1 MSDPSQ
7 GALPADDA
15 NMKDRKVGLVF
26 FGLVQIALGGVFG
39 LMALFQVLIPTVQ
52 PPGLDQGSAMGAPG
66 TVLYLVAFFASLAV
80 VLVWLGVGSV
90 LKRRWAQALSLV
102 GGWLWLIFGAAGL
115 LGMILFMPDFSEALR
130 EGSADST
137 FSEDQMAMFGTVMK
151 TVMIVFQSIFL
162 VILPGIIV
170 LFYRSPHVRATCE
183 SHDPEVRWTD
193 QCPLPVLAL
202 ILLLGSGAY
211 QCVLTGLSPF
221 RMLPL
226 FGTLIQGMLATVLL
240 VGFGL
245 ILIYLTRGIYRMD
258 LRAWWATVGLCVL
271 FLISSIITFLRIS
284 PTEILEAMR
293 MPEAQL
299 ETMASVYP
307 ETPTM
312 LLFICIGGAVW
323 LGFLWYLKRYFP
335 ESQVL
340 APDSSVRAPS
350 V

>member
-7 GALPADDA
+7 RTLPADDT

-26 FGLVQIALGGVFG
+26 FGLVQIALGGLFG
-39 LMALFQVLIPTVQ
+39 LMALFQVLMTTVQ
-52 PPGLDQGSAMGAPG
+52 PPGLDQGSTTVAPG
-66 TVLYLVAFFASLAV
+66 TVLYMVAFFASLAV
-80 VLVWLGVGSV
+80 VFVWVGVGSV

-102 GGWLWLIFGAAGL
+102 GGWLWLILGATGL

-137 FSEDQMAMFGTVMK
+137 LSENQMAGILGVMK
-151 TVMIVFQSIFL
+151 AVMIVFQSIFL
-162 VILPGIIV
+162 VILPGIMV
-170 LFYRSPHVRATCE
+170 FFYRSPHVRATCE
-183 SHDPEVRWTD
+183 ANDPKVRWTD
-193 QCPLPVLAL
+193 GCPLPVLAL
-202 ILLLGSGAY
+202 VILLGSGAY

-226 FGTLIQGMLATVLL
+226 FGTLIRGVPATVLL
-240 VGFGL
+240 VVFGL
-245 ILIYLTRGIYRMD
+245 ILIYLVRGIYRLD
-258 LRAWWATVGLCVL
+258 LRAWWATVGLYVL
-271 FLISSIITFLRIS
+271 FLISSIITFLSIS
-284 PTEILEAMR
+284 PTELLEEMR
-293 MPEAQL
+293 LPEGQF
-299 ETMASVYP
+299 ETLPSAFP
-307 ETPTM
+307 GTTTL

-340 APDSSVRAPS
+340 APDGSVQAPP